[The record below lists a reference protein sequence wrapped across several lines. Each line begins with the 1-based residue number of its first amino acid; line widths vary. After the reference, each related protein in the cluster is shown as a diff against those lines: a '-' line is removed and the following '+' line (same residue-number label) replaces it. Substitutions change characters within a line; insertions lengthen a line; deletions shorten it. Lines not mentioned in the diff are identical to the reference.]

1 MVEVYNTN
9 IVFSNFSEFE
19 RKLFL
24 KAQTFG
30 LELNTNSKKIENI
43 NINVDIHFID
53 IFKNTDCITGYN
65 LYIGKEGFFHLIKII
80 EIEKQLFNSCQPFS
94 KLICFIKANLEYDF
108 ETYKKQIDSF
118 YMLHNNSFRI
128 QNSEQLIKHTNK
140 LFNNY
145 FSETEVCEYLNIY
158 FGNNLNWYIFRNLSF
173 LVCGASN
180 SELEEFFE
188 KPTYW
193 KSPLFPFYLTIY
205 QHNMITMMKRRIIT
219 ALDMFLNKKIS
230 EFMDFSIPEEKYIS
244 IYPNKDGKG
253 CNLDILTM
261 DFTQC
266 SDKSDVVTKNTIL
279 NSASNIFDLNTNIT
293 RPKKVGCSS
302 VRNIMLAMFSNTV
315 GLKQKII
322 NCLKKIIIDAYYFEY
337 SSKRL
342 KIDIEY
348 GLEKEYIFLKSLTHS
363 YISEKFG
370 LRSDYSG
377 TCALI
382 LFMTFLI
389 FCVIEETHDNPTY
402 DCNYDRG
409 LFITRLLND
418 YYQYQSNYN
427 YKKFSIIH
435 VYNVFKSYDSYLSKN
450 EDAYNYYFHL
460 FIDTELKFTKF
471 NNKHMYFSLEDFNK
485 IKDTISQTI
494 SENSG
499 DFDNNLN
506 LIANKSS
513 NSSNNSSPKKDEL
526 NSGGVYSDVS
536 KMVSMSSNHMVNDS
550 IMSVDSD

>member
-1 MVEVYNTN
+1 
-9 IVFSNFSEFE
+9 
-19 RKLFL
+19 
-24 KAQTFG
+24 
-30 LELNTNSKKIENI
+30 
-43 NINVDIHFID
+43 
-53 IFKNTDCITGYN
+53 
-65 LYIGKEGFFHLIKII
+65 
-80 EIEKQLFNSCQPFS
+80 
-94 KLICFIKANLEYDF
+94 
-108 ETYKKQIDSF
+108 
-118 YMLHNNSFRI
+118 
-128 QNSEQLIKHTNK
+128 
-140 LFNNY
+140 
-145 FSETEVCEYLNIY
+145 
-158 FGNNLNWYIFRNLSF
+158 
-173 LVCGASN
+173 
-180 SELEEFFE
+180 
-188 KPTYW
+188 
-193 KSPLFPFYLTIY
+193 
-205 QHNMITMMKRRIIT
+205 MITMMKRRIIT

-435 VYNVFKSYDSYLSKN
+435 VYNVFKSYDSYLPKN